1 MEETKPVIEWHQFK
15 DSHVAIRGD
24 EIIAIIEP
32 IDDFPCK
39 AFTLQI
45 QQGAYSTV
53 EAAKEDALPL
63 LEQFLKQSDA
73 AKSGKRPPSL
83 YLSALRNAVKFLE
96 DQEAD
101 SQPEA

>member
-15 DSHVAIRGD
+15 DSHVAICGD

-32 IDDFPCK
+32 IEDFPCK
-39 AFTLQI
+39 AFTFKF
-45 QQGAYSTV
+45 QQGVYLTA
-53 EAAKEDALPL
+53 EAAL
-63 LEQFLKQSDA
+63 L
-73 AKSGKRPPSL
+73 
-83 YLSALRNAVKFLE
+83 NAVKFLE